1 VIVFT
6 PVLLVLRAVD
16 RRGLSFR
23 SRVRVPIFQ
32 GRRPHCSNHR
42 AHGRVSSE
50 CCLFWEVQRRVL
62 QQERFVE
69 FGGVLTRPLTFFVA
83 GELRHIHKLRFWP
96 LEEVLH
102 DKYLLSKEESIMI
115 ASFINPMLHLHPD
128 KRATASETLEHEL
141 ISGIVVQGEVDQLV
155 RQEEE
160 ARRAQIRSESS
171 GSIGSPMQEVLSSS
185 EVPPSGPVASS
196 SGGGKKK
203 KKKNRASAALA
214 KVDAEAIEVAEATN
228 ARRAADDASAMKPID
243 EAVYAAAAA
252 AAAASADPAAKING
266 NGGPVSVPKAG
277 SNSRASTSRGGKSKS
292 HSNGG
297 QGRNTST

>member
-1 VIVFT
+1 
-6 PVLLVLRAVD
+6 
-16 RRGLSFR
+16 
-23 SRVRVPIFQ
+23 
-32 GRRPHCSNHR
+32 
-42 AHGRVSSE
+42 
-50 CCLFWEVQRRVL
+50 
-62 QQERFVE
+62 
-69 FGGVLTRPLTFFVA
+69 
-83 GELRHIHKLRFWP
+83 
-96 LEEVLH
+96 VLH

-155 RQEEE
+155 RQEED

-196 SGGGKKK
+196 GGGGKKK
-203 KKKNRASAALA
+203 KKKNRGSAALA

-252 AAAASADPAAKING
+252 ASADPGTNING
-266 NGGPVSVPKAG
+266 NGGPVPVSNAG
-277 SNSRASTSRGGKSKS
+277 SSSRASTSRGGKSKS
-292 HSNGG
+292 HSAGG